1 MGLFCHKW
9 HISELST
16 VRYWKWNYWLIC
28 PDLFTHAF
36 SPSVNWKFGQDR
48 FQNKS
53 LSHFCPVHCLSLIFR
68 EWIQNYSRNFAA
80 CTCPKLSLKHNSSKS
95 IAISQSSV
103 IIKLSKRHN
112 ESLIYITSA
121 LMRWFTSVQNSGAF
135 SGEWILKNCN
145 VSDWPL
151 HWRNQNMSLIG
162 YIAQRCKNTL
172 DSLLNLLSAFAF
184 VWGYLNS

>member
-1 MGLFCHKW
+1 MNW
-9 HISELST
+9 ISARSELALCGSL
-16 VRYWKWNYWLIC
+16 VRTASRINHWGI
-28 PDLFTHAF
+28 FV
-36 SPSVNWKFGQDR
+36 PSIAYHWYFENESRIIPETLQHVHVRKTKASFKFLMDY
-48 FQNKS
+48 S
-53 LSHFCPVHCLSLIFR
+53 LKNTQSALPL
-68 EWIQNYSRNFAA
+68 
-80 CTCPKLSLKHNSSKS
+80 LSLKHNSSKS

-121 LMRWFTSVQNSGAF
+121 LMRWFTSMQNSGA
-135 SGEWILKNCN
+135 GEWILKNCN

-151 HWRNQNMSLIG
+151 RWRNQNMSLIG